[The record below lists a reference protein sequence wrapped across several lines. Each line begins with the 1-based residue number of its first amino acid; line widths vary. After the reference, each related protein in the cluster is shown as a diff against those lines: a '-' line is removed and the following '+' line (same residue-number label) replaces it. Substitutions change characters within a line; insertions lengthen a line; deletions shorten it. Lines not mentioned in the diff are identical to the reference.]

1 LKNKNEKAKESD
13 NLRKNAE
20 DTSRT
25 IDIFLGKSN
34 SSKLST
40 EAKEIQQ
47 KLAIKVRIVS
57 FTFIIY

>member
-1 LKNKNEKAKESD
+1 MKNKNEKAKESD

-34 SSKLST
+34 ISKLNT
-40 EAKEIQQ
+40 EAKEVQQ
-47 KLAIKVRIVS
+47 KLAIKVRLLSNVE
-57 FTFIIY
+57 